1 MLIEQTSLLT
11 VLIVED
17 DRCARALLTLIL
29 ERTGYRIIIAED
41 GLEGLEAFGCYHPD
55 IVITDIK
62 MPYMNGIEMIR
73 HIRSLD
79 GEASQTPI
87 IVLTASDG
95 DLLAEARTAGADIVG
110 CKPGDVRR
118 VPAMI
123 EDLCH
128 SQYARYAD
136 AI

>member
-1 MLIEQTSLLT
+1 MLIKQTSSLT
-11 VLIVED
+11 ILIVED

-29 ERTGYRIIIAED
+29 ERTGYRLIVAED
-41 GLEGLEAFGCYHPD
+41 GLEGLEAFENYQPD

-62 MPYMNGIEMIR
+62 MPYMSGIEMIR
-73 HIRSLD
+73 RIRSCD
-79 GEASQTPI
+79 GTAGQTPI

-95 DLLAEARTAGADIVG
+95 ELLAEASSAGADIVG
-110 CKPGDVRR
+110 RKPGDVRR

-123 EDLCH
+123 EDLYH